1 MMMSL
6 LFLNLIFLILHY
18 HLSSSPSSECAL
30 DHNAEP
36 DQLDGIHEDVE
47 EDVEPGEGAAP
58 GRVGCLKNERKMI
71 RH

>member
-6 LFLNLIFLILHY
+6 LFLILIFLILHY
-18 HLSSSPSSECAL
+18 HLSSSPSECAL

-47 EDVEPGEGAAP
+47 EDVEPGEGTAP
-58 GRVGCLKNERKMI
+58 GRVGCLKNERKMM